1 MVTNLTDK
9 HAVGAHYGTRD
20 WLMQRVTAIVI
31 ALYSLLLAALI
42 VAAPAG
48 YAGWSGIFSNQFMKL
63 ATFVALIC
71 LFLHAWVG
79 VRDILMDYIKPT
91 GVRLTLLA
99 ATIVALVA
107 YVGWSI
113 HILWG
118 MK

>member
-1 MVTNLTDK
+1 MVNKK
-9 HAVGAHYGTRD
+9 HSVGAHYGTRD
-20 WLMQRVTAIVI
+20 WLMQRVASIVMATYAV
-31 ALYSLLLAALI
+31 ALAVLAFTS
-42 VAAPAG
+42 APG

-63 ATFVALIC
+63 ATFVALIS
-71 LFLHAWVG
+71 LFLHVWVG

-91 GVRLTLLA
+91 GIRLLLLVL
-99 ATIVALVA
+99 TIVALIA